1 MLAVHGSRVTIA
13 SMSSASAREQ
23 LVETLE
29 ETLRLQRKLITDARN
44 PRVTPPE
51 LVAQV
56 TVLERLDNR
65 RDQLIT
71 ELRRD
76 ASADMRAYRHSPPV
90 RELVLDALTE
100 FRWPQ
105 NAKFV
110 QEYLW
115 AARQLQVESRALAPL
130 RRDEQRSWQR
140 APGAREAYIAPALNE
155 DGTANPRWMTNSAW
169 DLERRIVGSDRTE
182 RLLDLQKILTLTGRP
197 WTGADK
203 VRPRRAT
210 DAMLESYAKEVLGID
225 PLAPSTTSAES
236 RVWRLHVRDMAS
248 KLIGEIR
255 SPDDPHR
262 REIAERLADLPE
274 DQRIWGRRQP
284 D

>member
-1 MLAVHGSRVTIA
+1 MLAAHGSEGTIA
-13 SMSSASAREQ
+13 FVNSASAREQ

-29 ETLRLQRKLITDARN
+29 ETLRLQRKLIADARN
-44 PRVTPPE
+44 PRVMPPE

-56 TVLERLDNR
+56 TVLERLDDR
-65 RDQLIT
+65 RDRLIA
-71 ELRRD
+71 ELRQE
-76 ASADMRAYRHSPPV
+76 ASADMRAYRRTPPI

-115 AARQLQVESRALAPL
+115 AAQQLQVESRALAPL

-140 APGAREAYIAPALNE
+140 APGAREAYIAPALHE
-155 DGTANPRWMTNSAW
+155 DGTANPHWMTNSAW
-169 DLERRIVGSDRTE
+169 DLERRIVTSSQTE

-197 WTGADK
+197 WTGADR

-210 DAMLESYAKEVLGID
+210 DTMLESYAKEVLDID
-225 PLAPSTTSAES
+225 PLEPSATSAES
-236 RVWRLHVRDMAS
+236 RSWRLHVRDTAS

-255 SPDDPHR
+255 SQDDPHR
-262 REIAERLADLPE
+262 REIAERLAELSE
-274 DQRIWGRRQP
+274 DQRIWGRRP

>member
-1 MLAVHGSRVTIA
+1 VGST
-13 SMSSASAREQ
+13 SAREQ

-29 ETLRLQRKLITDARN
+29 ETLRLQRKLIADARN
-44 PRVTPPE
+44 PRVLPPE

-56 TVLERLDNR
+56 TVLERLDDR
-65 RDQLIT
+65 RDQLIAD
-71 ELRRD
+71 LRQE
-76 ASADMRAYRHSPPV
+76 ASDDMRAYHRSPPV

-110 QEYLW
+110 QEFLW
-115 AARQLQVESRALAPL
+115 AARQLQVESRAFAPL

-155 DGTANPRWMTNSAW
+155 DGTANPHWMTNSAW
-169 DLERRIVGSDRTE
+169 DLERRIVASDRTK

-197 WTGADK
+197 WTGADR

-210 DAMLESYAKEVLGID
+210 DAMLETYAKAVLEIE
-225 PLAPSTTSAES
+225 PLAPSATSAES
-236 RVWRLHVRDMAS
+236 REWRLHVRDTAN
-248 KLIGEIR
+248 KLIGETR
-255 SPDDPHR
+255 SQDDPHR
-262 REIAERLADLPE
+262 RELAELLADLPE
-274 DQRIWGRRQP
+274 HHRIWGRP
-284 D
+284 PA